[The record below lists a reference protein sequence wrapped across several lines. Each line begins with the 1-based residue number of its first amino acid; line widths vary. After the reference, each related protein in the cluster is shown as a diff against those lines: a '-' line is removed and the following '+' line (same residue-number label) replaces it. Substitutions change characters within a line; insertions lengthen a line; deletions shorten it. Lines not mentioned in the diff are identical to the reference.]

1 MVVEVVAML
10 VVVIRVV
17 VDVMM
22 KIVVTRAV
30 EVVKT
35 KIVETANNV
44 ETAIKVAMDVEIT
57 DVFT

>member
-17 VDVMM
+17 
-22 KIVVTRAV
+22 

-35 KIVETANNV
+35 KIAETADNV

>member
-1 MVVEVVAML
+1 ML
-10 VVVIRVV
+10 VVVIRVVAIEVV

-35 KIVETANNV
+35 KIAEIADNV